1 MFVMVKIEKMKMGFQ
16 IDNPEFQTDNMLFH
30 VMRKEALK
38 LIDGACGTFAFYK
51 ERVHGMS
58 RVVFLL

>member
-1 MFVMVKIEKMKMGFQ
+1 MGFQ

-30 VMRKEALK
+30 VMCKEALK
-38 LIDGACGTFAFYK
+38 LIDGACGTLAFYK

-58 RVVFLL
+58 RVFSFCSF